1 MHVEALETPK
11 QGVDIERL
19 AQRHHDEFGCGRNFN
34 VKAVA
39 RAVWQCV
46 RDPDRKYINAWIGYD
61 NDGVP
66 IGYIVGTIRPSL
78 YNMAD
83 IATQEMWFVIP
94 KHRSG
99 LIAALLIW
107 HFEKWA
113 KTKGVDRIYVQ
124 VEHDNEPDLVERIIK
139 VMQRLGYKKQGYIA
153 VKHISTKD
161 DDDDRTTH
169 SGVGVTERQAAE

>member
-1 MHVEALETPK
+1 MHIEALETPK
-11 QGVDIERL
+11 QGVDIEQL

-34 VKAVA
+34 VAAVT
-39 RAVWQCV
+39 RAVWGCI

-66 IGYIVGTIRPSL
+66 IGYIVGCIRPSL
-78 YNMAD
+78 YNLTT
-83 IATQEMWFVIP
+83 IASQEMWFVIP

-107 HFEKWA
+107 NFEKWCKA
-113 KTKGVDRIYVQ
+113 KGVERIYTQ
-124 VEHDNEPDLVERIIK
+124 VEHDNEPELVERLIK

-153 VKHISTKD
+153 VKHISKEENV
-161 DDDDRTTH
+161 DDRTTH
-169 SGVGVTERQAAE
+169 SEVGARQKEAV